1 MTINVGEGYVGTKF
15 RTVYVRREPPRAPGL
30 DVLIRWCRR
39 FADMGLIGPAMGNL
53 SIRTATGLVVTPTNT
68 DPRTITADQF
78 VEVLGVDQERQEVR
92 IIGQREPSSESML
105 HAAIYAAR
113 PEINAIFHGHH
124 NQLLAEAESRGIPV
138 TAREQPY
145 GTPALVN
152 EVLLVARG
160 EDFFIMRGHGFVAL
174 GRDGEQAGQLI
185 AQVLGAP

>member
-1 MTINVGEGYVGTKF
+1 
-15 RTVYVRREPPRAPGL
+15 
-30 DVLIRWCRR
+30 
-39 FADMGLIGPAMGNL
+39 
-53 SIRTATGLVVTPTNT
+53 
-68 DPRTITADQF
+68 
-78 VEVLGVDQERQEVR
+78 
-92 IIGQREPSSESML
+92 ML

-138 TAREQPY
+138 TAREQLY

-185 AQVLGAP
+185 EQVLGAP